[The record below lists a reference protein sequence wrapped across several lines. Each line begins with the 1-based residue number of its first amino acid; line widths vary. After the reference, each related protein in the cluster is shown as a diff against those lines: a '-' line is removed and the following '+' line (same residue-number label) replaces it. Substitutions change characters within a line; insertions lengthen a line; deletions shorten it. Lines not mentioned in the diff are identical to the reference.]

1 MNEII
6 CPHCKKAFK
15 IDEAGFADILKQ
27 VRDHT
32 FEKELHDRI
41 TLLERDKE
49 SAVKLAE
56 EKTKNELQTESAKKD
71 AEIAKL
77 VAKLD
82 SAETEKELA
91 LTQAINKIEKE
102 RDELASKLQNKDI
115 ENKLLESSLKDK
127 HANERKTKHEM
138 IDYKKDM
145 KATGTAARGWV
156 WTAWNQSEERL
167 FNYLADA
174 QNAFPIWGATPI
186 VALDTYEH
194 AYFIDFGA
202 ARGGYI
208 DAFFENVDWNV
219 VSKWFTNTHK

>member
-1 MNEII
+1 MFTPHNVQTFSPKILEMKGISKKTVEEHLKLYTGYVNKYNEIN
-6 CPHCKKAFK
+6 
-15 IDEAGFADILKQ
+15 
-27 VRDHT
+27 
-32 FEKELHDRI
+32 
-41 TLLERDKE
+41 E
-49 SAVKLAE
+49 SLSKLADE
-56 EKTKNELQTESAKKD
+56 DYAKANQSYSLVRELK
-71 AEIAKL
+71 
-77 VAKLD
+77 V
-82 SAETEKELA
+82 ELTFA
-91 LTQAINKIEKE
+91 YGGIVNHELYFGHLGGSGGAPTGELLAQIEK
-102 RDELASKLQNKDI
+102 DFGSY
-115 ENKLLESSLKDK
+115 EN
-127 HANERKTKHEM
+127 
-138 IDYKKDM
+138 YKKDM

-167 FNYLADA
+167 FNYLGDA